1 MYDVKLGDSENHSAR
16 METIA
21 NSWGTFI
28 ATIALVKMA
37 VALTGG
43 KTTLAKTLALLFIVT
58 NVWLIACFWPM
69 NKLMQEHWTN
79 KKNNP
84 AMVNKGDVTPFAAMM
99 VVESDCCRPH
109 TWCTPTPCT
118 FH

>member
-1 MYDVKLGDSENHSAR
+1 
-16 METIA
+16 
-21 NSWGTFI
+21 
-28 ATIALVKMA
+28 MA
-37 VALTGG
+37 QVALTGG
-43 KTTLAKTLALLFIVT
+43 KTQLAKTLALVFILT
-58 NVWLIACFWPM
+58 NVYFALCLLPM
-69 NKLMQEHWTN
+69 NGLMQEHWTN

-99 VVESDCCRPH
+99 VVESVCRRPR